1 MEKSKR
7 KRIVLYLVLIGGLAL
22 LVCYF
27 DEILAFFGQVG
38 GVSLPLALG
47 CGIAYVLNII
57 MSAMERHY
65 FTKKDAPWVAKTRRP
80 VCLAASIFVVLGI
93 IFLLIRVV
101 APELLNA
108 VLLLGEGIPV
118 YVEKGIEWA
127 VDHSGSERLAGKSC
141 HRLAEDHPSVP
152 GKSDGDPELY
162 SGACRPFKQQYRPP
176 VHEPDFWNLSPL
188 GKGETPRSGQ
198 ADPESFFAGEKL

>member
-7 KRIVLYLVLIGGLAL
+7 QRIVLYLVLIGGLAL

-38 GVSLPLALG
+38 GVSLPLVLG

-80 VCLAASIFVVLGI
+80 VCLAASIHLFVSGDFFCHVSGGGSVVI
-93 IFLLIRVV
+93 DGGVARRV
-101 APELLNA
+101 
-108 VLLLGEGIPV
+108 
-118 YVEKGIEWA
+118 
-127 VDHSGSERLAGKSC
+127 
-141 HRLAEDHPSVP
+141 
-152 GKSDGDPELY
+152 
-162 SGACRPFKQQYRPP
+162 
-176 VHEPDFWNLSPL
+176 
-188 GKGETPRSGQ
+188 
-198 ADPESFFAGEKL
+198 

>member
-7 KRIVLYLVLIGGLAL
+7 QRIVLYLVLIGGLAL

-27 DEILAFFGQVG
+27 DEILAFFGQGG

-80 VCLAASIFVVLGI
+80 VCLAASIFVVQGL
-93 IFLLIRVV
+93 
-101 APELLNA
+101 
-108 VLLLGEGIPV
+108 
-118 YVEKGIEWA
+118 
-127 VDHSGSERLAGKSC
+127 
-141 HRLAEDHPSVP
+141 
-152 GKSDGDPELY
+152 
-162 SGACRPFKQQYRPP
+162 
-176 VHEPDFWNLSPL
+176 
-188 GKGETPRSGQ
+188 
-198 ADPESFFAGEKL
+198 FFF

>member
-65 FTKKDAPWVAKTRRP
+65 FTKKDAPWVAKPGGRSAWQHP
-80 VCLAASIFVVLGI
+80 
-93 IFLLIRVV
+93 FLLYWG
-101 APELLNA
+101 L
-108 VLLLGEGIPV
+108 
-118 YVEKGIEWA
+118 
-127 VDHSGSERLAGKSC
+127 
-141 HRLAEDHPSVP
+141 
-152 GKSDGDPELY
+152 
-162 SGACRPFKQQYRPP
+162 
-176 VHEPDFWNLSPL
+176 
-188 GKGETPRSGQ
+188 
-198 ADPESFFAGEKL
+198 FFF